1 MVYRLGRPWW
11 GNAPCYDSKEIVQV
25 WDFSAIILSCFIL
38 FWFSLSRHGL
48 FTYYMESVLL
58 LPSWTIFIIRS
69 YSVRINS
76 SLFFVCIPEEL
87 RLSLYRNVSKHT
99 EISSVSIFFYR
110 RESANFRKRQ
120 GKLMFNDS
128 SNFETYRQ
136 EKKVNRCKL
145 YEYENCEE
153 KNLSKLRVMF
163 CFSICLL
170 FSFCS
175 FAFLVLEVPPPPFL

>member
-1 MVYRLGRPWW
+1 
-11 GNAPCYDSKEIVQV
+11 
-25 WDFSAIILSCFIL
+25 
-38 FWFSLSRHGL
+38 
-48 FTYYMESVLL
+48 MESVLL

-76 SLFFVCIPEEL
+76 SLVFVCIPEEL
-87 RLSLYRNVSKHT
+87 RLSLYRNVLKHT
-99 EISSVSIFFYR
+99 EISSVCIFFYR
-110 RESANFRKRQ
+110 RESANFRTGQ

-145 YEYENCEE
+145 NEYENCEE

-175 FAFLVLEVPPPPFL
+175 FAFLVLEAPPPPSFL

>member
-1 MVYRLGRPWW
+1 M
-11 GNAPCYDSKEIVQV
+11 
-25 WDFSAIILSCFIL
+25 

-58 LPSWTIFIIRS
+58 LPSWTIFIICS

-99 EISSVSIFFYR
+99 EINSVCIFFYR
-110 RESANFRKRQ
+110 RESANFRTGQ

-128 SNFETYRQ
+128 SNFEAYRQ
-136 EKKVNRCKL
+136 EKKRLIDVSYMSMKIVRKKIL
-145 YEYENCEE
+145 ASYAW
-153 KNLSKLRVMF
+153 
-163 CFSICLL
+163 CFVFQYVYSFHFVRSRSL
-170 FSFCS
+170 F
-175 FAFLVLEVPPPPFL
+175 